1 MLWTSGKLENMP
13 SSVQNVNHSSVYLLC
28 TKKQDKKLIYQ
39 MHTAEKQKKVLEGQM
54 WGYGGKILVKEQG

>member
-28 TKKQDKKLIYQ
+28 TKKARQVVNTPTAYCRE
-39 MHTAEKQKKVLEGQM
+39 AEKGIGRADVGI
-54 WGYGGKILVKEQG
+54 WW